1 MTETFWGGVGGGDSG
16 RLGVCQFGEFPPA
29 NIIKA
34 KVTKRAHT
42 FKNYPHSYN
51 IMQLLYE

>member
-1 MTETFWGGVGGGDSG
+1 MTETFFGGVGGDSG